1 MRRGFGAFSLTIVC
15 ALLLPASAVA
25 QGAPITN
32 AYNRLRMFNSMI
44 DSGISYANFR
54 SEWGSV
60 RGAIDIAIQ
69 DSSPSNL
76 TQKLEEIRTTYTEAA
91 LFWGCTIEMSH
102 LALMNLC
109 LQGRPPSTNPIIG
122 PGLSK
127 IMNDYKSSEVRPR
140 TIGPILVPLFFKLA
154 DAQTQQLGALLK
166 SR

>member
-1 MRRGFGAFSLTIVC
+1 MRKTLGGFGLTIVF

-44 DSGISYANFR
+44 DTGISYVNFR

-69 DSSPSNL
+69 DSSPSKL
-76 TQKLEEIRTTYTEAA
+76 TQTLEEIRTTYTEAA

-102 LALMNLC
+102 LALMDLC

-122 PGLSK
+122 PGMLK
-127 IMNDYKSSEVRPR
+127 IINDYKSSEVRPR
-140 TIGPILVPLFFKLA
+140 DVGPILVPLFFKLA
-154 DAQTQQLGALLK
+154 NAQTQQLGALLK